1 MTVLFMD
8 ISFKQDVMQR
18 IHTIEIK
25 KILIIQESVQ
35 GLNLMMIKTDI
46 LHYKIIFILYLNM
59 EKMDLIKMPRS
70 IFQQV

>member
-1 MTVLFMD
+1 MD